1 MKLLVR
7 WGALAVAIWAVAAW
21 LPGITVSGGFSSYLK
36 VALVF
41 GLVNTFIGS
50 FLKLLT
56 LPAVLLSLGLF
67 AFVIN
72 AAMLM
77 LTDKW
82 TESLTVDG
90 FWWAVLGSFLISI
103 ISTIVNNA
111 FQPKAK
117 F

>member
-21 LPGITVSGGFSSYLK
+21 LPGITVSGGFSTYMK

-50 FLKLLT
+50 LLKILT
-56 LPAVLLSLGLF
+56 FPAVLLSLGLF
-67 AFVIN
+67 AWVIN

-82 TESLTVDG
+82 SDSLKVDG
-90 FWWAVLGSFLISI
+90 FWWAVLGSLLISI
-103 ISTIVNNA
+103 ISSIVNNA
-111 FQPKAK
+111 FKPKEQ

>member
-1 MKLLVR
+1 MKILVR

-21 LPGITVSGGFSSYLK
+21 LPGITVTGGFATYMK
-36 VALVF
+36 VALIF

-50 FLKLLT
+50 ILKVLT
-56 LPAVLLSLGLF
+56 FPAVLLSFGLF

-82 TESLTVDG
+82 TKSLTVDG

-103 ISTIVNNA
+103 ISSIVNNA
-111 FQPKAK
+111 FKPKAK

>member
-7 WGALAVAIWAVAAW
+7 WGALAIAIWAVAAW
-21 LPGITVSGGFSSYLK
+21 LPGITVSGGFSTYMK

-50 FLKLLT
+50 LLKILT
-56 LPAVLLSLGLF
+56 FPAVLLSLGLF
-67 AFVIN
+67 AWVIN

-82 TESLTVDG
+82 SDSLKVDG
-90 FWWAVLGSFLISI
+90 FWWAVLGSFLISAISSI
-103 ISTIVNNA
+103 INNA
-111 FQPKAK
+111 FKPKEQ

>member
-36 VALVF
+36 VALLF

-50 FLKLLT
+50 LLKILT
-56 LPAVLLSLGLF
+56 FPAVLLSLGLF
-67 AFVIN
+67 SFVIN

-82 TESLTVDG
+82 SDSLAVKS
-90 FWWAVLGSFLISI
+90 FWWAALGSFLISLISSI
-103 ISTIVNNA
+103 INNA
-111 FQPKAK
+111 FKPKEQ